1 MAAKPVRH
9 SKARSYRRY
18 PPPLLAPQLTR
29 EVCLEL
35 QDNSVTQKSAVE
47 FFGLR
52 NTHRDPNPT
61 AARLLEQ
68 FETQNRPLFS
78 LMDVRLA
85 RQYDGSDVRIILE
98 AGNVVGAIPLFSP
111 TSGMLD
117 FGLVIQPRFPW
128 PGIGPMLAEM
138 GWRIAPTPLK
148 LPLLKRSERKV
159 PPWVISCMVLARL
172 KALLDSLSR
181 RFELVNENRSA
192 PRGTVRW
199 SKYTTQY
206 LAKGQFLSVPCT
218 FPDLRDDRLLVGAI
232 RYSLEKQRNALESQR
247 EHGGFV
253 HQLIA
258 FCNEL
263 LRKVQNNPSFLPSPS
278 TIASWLQR
286 PLRVQHFRDGLQA
299 IEWTVED
306 RGLAGV
312 SDLEGIPW
320 RMPMEQFFEA
330 WVETVFRSVARE
342 IGAGLRVGRRRETVH
357 PINWEPSYLGS
368 QKALIPDIWLG
379 WGSTTL
385 IVDAKYK
392 RHWDEL
398 EDNPWGSIEEMVRE
412 QHRNDLFQVLAYANL
427 SRTARVI
434 VCLAYPCTQKTWE
447 RMLSRNRILHK
458 AEINTGTRSITLWLT
473 AIPMATAVDKICAPL
488 LKEIRS
494 AAA

>member
-1 MAAKPVRH
+1 MAAKPLTHRN
-9 SKARSYRRY
+9 ARIYRRS
-18 PPPLLAPQLTR
+18 PPPLLPPQLAR

-35 QDNSVTQKSAVE
+35 QDDSVLQKSAVQ

-52 NTHRDPNPT
+52 GAYRDPTST

-68 FETQNRPLFS
+68 FESLNRSLFS
-78 LMDVRLA
+78 LMDVRLT
-85 RQYDGSDVRIILE
+85 RLYDGSDVYVVLQ
-98 AGNVVGAIPLFSP
+98 AGNVVGAVPLFSP

-117 FGLVIQPRFPW
+117 YGLVIQPRFPW
-128 PGIGPMLAEM
+128 QGIGPMLAEM

-148 LPLLKRSERKV
+148 LPLLKRAERRV

-172 KALLDSLSR
+172 QALLDSLIR
-181 RFELVNENRSA
+181 RFELVTENRSA
-192 PRGTVRW
+192 PRGRVCW
-199 SKYTTQY
+199 SQY
-206 LAKGQFLSVPCT
+206 ATRYLPTGQFLSVPCT

-232 RYSLEKQRNALESQR
+232 RYSLEKQRSALESQR

-263 LRKVQNNPSFLPSPS
+263 LRRVQNSPPRLPSANAL
-278 TIASWLQR
+278 ASWLQT
-286 PLRVQHFRDGLQA
+286 PLRTQHFLEGLQA
-299 IEWTVED
+299 IEWTIED

-330 WVETVFRSVARE
+330 WVETISRSIARTV
-342 IGAGLRVGRRRETVH
+342 GASVRVGRRRETVQ
-357 PINWEPSYLGS
+357 PIDWEPAYLGS
-368 QKALIPDIWLG
+368 QKALVPDVWLD

-398 EDNPWGSIEEMVRE
+398 EDVPRGSVEEMVRE
-412 QHRNDLFQVLAYANL
+412 QHRSDLLQVLAYANL
-427 SRTARVI
+427 ARTSRVI
-434 VCLAYPCTQKTWE
+434 VCLAYPCTPGTWE
-447 RMLSRNRILHK
+447 RMIRRNRVVHK
-458 AEINTGTRSITLWLT
+458 AEINTGTRSITIWLT
-473 AIPMATAVDKICAPL
+473 AIPMATAVEKICTPL
-488 LKEIRS
+488 VAELRS

>member
-1 MAAKPVRH
+1 MAAESLKQGKTRGHRGGASPLL
-9 SKARSYRRY
+9 
-18 PPPLLAPQLTR
+18 PPPQVR

-35 QDNSVTQKSAVE
+35 RDNSVMRKSAVD

-52 NTHRDPNPT
+52 GAARDPSST
-61 AARLLEQ
+61 AARLVEQ
-68 FETQNRPLFS
+68 FEAQNRTLFS
-78 LMDVRLA
+78 LMDIRVSRL
-85 RQYDGSDVRIILE
+85 YDGSDVYLALE
-98 AGNVVGAIPLFSP
+98 SGNVVGGVPLFSP
-111 TSGMLD
+111 TSGLLD
-117 FGLVIQPRFPW
+117 YGLVIQPRFPW

-138 GWRIAPTPLK
+138 GWRVTPTPLK
-148 LPLLKRSERKV
+148 LPLLKRSERRV
-159 PPWVISCMVLARL
+159 PTWVISCMVLARL

-181 RFELVNENRSA
+181 RFELVNEIRSA

-199 SKYTTQY
+199 NQYGSQY
-206 LAKGQFLSVPCT
+206 LATGQFLSVPCT

-232 RYSLEKQRNALESQR
+232 RYSLEKQRSALESQR

-263 LRKVQNNPSFLPSPS
+263 LRRVQNSPPRLPSANAL
-278 TIASWLQR
+278 ASWLQT
-286 PLRVQHFRDGLQA
+286 PLRTQHFLEGLQA
-299 IEWTVED
+299 IEWTIED

-330 WVETVFRSVARE
+330 WVETISRSIARTV
-342 IGAGLRVGRRRETVH
+342 GASVRVGRRRETVQ
-357 PINWEPSYLGS
+357 PIDWEPAYLGS
-368 QKALIPDIWLG
+368 QKALVPDVWLD

-398 EDNPWGSIEEMVRE
+398 EDVPWGSVEEMVRE
-412 QHRNDLFQVLAYANL
+412 QHRSDLLQVLAYANL
-427 SRTARVI
+427 ARTSRVI
-434 VCLAYPCTQKTWE
+434 VCLAYPCTPGTWE
-447 RMLSRNRILHK
+447 RMIRRNRVVHK
-458 AEINTGTRSITLWLT
+458 AEINTGTRSITIWLT
-473 AIPMATAVDKICAPL
+473 AIPMATAVEKICTPL
-488 LKEIRS
+488 VAELRS

>member
-1 MAAKPVRH
+1 MATKLVRH
-9 SKARSYRRY
+9 GKARSYRRN
-18 PPPLLAPQLTR
+18 PPPLLPPQFAR

-35 QDNSVTQKSAVE
+35 QDNSFLQKSAVE

-52 NTHRDPNPT
+52 STHRDPNPT

-85 RQYDGSDVRIILE
+85 RQYDGSDVRVTLQ

-117 FGLVIQPRFPW
+117 YGLVIQPRFPW

-172 KALLDSLSR
+172 KALLESLSR
-181 RFELVNENRSA
+181 RFELVNENRTA

-199 SKYTTQY
+199 SQYATQY
-206 LAKGQFLSVPCT
+206 LARGQFLSVPCT

-232 RYSLEKQRNALESQR
+232 RYSLEKQRSALESQR

-253 HQLIA
+253 HQLIS

-263 LRKVQNNPSFLPSPS
+263 LRRVQNNPPFLPSPN
-278 TIASWLQR
+278 TLASWLQR
-286 PLRVQHFRDGLQA
+286 PLRIQHFREGLQA
-299 IEWTVED
+299 IEWTIED

-342 IGAGLRVGRRRETVH
+342 IGAELRVGRRRQTVH

-368 QKALIPDIWLG
+368 QKALIPDIWLE

-427 SRTARVI
+427 ARTARVI
-434 VCLAYPCTQKTWE
+434 VCLAYPCTPHTWE
-447 RMLSRNRILHK
+447 RMIRRNRVLHK
-458 AEINTGTRSITLWLT
+458 AEISTSGRSIALWLT
-473 AIPMATAVDKICAPL
+473 AIPMATAVDKIRAPL
-488 LKEIRS
+488 LAELHS
-494 AAA
+494 AVA

>member
-1 MAAKPVRH
+1 MATKPLRR
-9 SKARSYRRY
+9 SKSRSYRRF
-18 PPPLLAPQLTR
+18 PPPLLPPQ
-29 EVCLEL
+29 VGHDICLEL
-35 QDNSVTQKSAVE
+35 KDNSVLQKSAVQ

-52 NTHRDPNPT
+52 SAYRDPNST
-61 AARLLEQ
+61 AARLVEQ
-68 FETQNRPLFS
+68 FETQNRSLFS
-78 LMDVRLA
+78 LMDVRLS
-85 RQYDGSDVRIILE
+85 RLYDGSDVYVTLE
-98 AGNVVGAIPLFSP
+98 AGNVVGAVPLFSP

-117 FGLVIQPRFPW
+117 YGLVIQPRFPW

-138 GWRIAPTPLK
+138 GWRVVPTPLK

-192 PRGTVRW
+192 PRGTVCW
-199 SKYTTQY
+199 SQYATQY
-206 LAKGQFLSVPCT
+206 LATGQFLSEPCT

-232 RYSLEKQRNALESQR
+232 RYSLEKQRSALESQR

-253 HQLIA
+253 RQLIA
-258 FCNEL
+258 SCNEL
-263 LRKVQNNPSFLPSPS
+263 LRRVQHNPPFLPSPNML
-278 TIASWLQR
+278 ASWRQR
-286 PLRVQHFRDGLQA
+286 PLRFQSFREGLQA
-299 IEWTVED
+299 IEWTIED
-306 RGLAGV
+306 RGLAGI

-330 WVETVFRSVARE
+330 WVETVFRSMARG
-342 IGAGLRVGRRRETVH
+342 IGAELRVGRRRETVH

-368 QKALIPDIWLG
+368 QKALVPDIWLN

-398 EDNPWGSIEEMVRE
+398 EDNAWGSVEEGIRE
-412 QHRNDLFQVLAYANL
+412 RHRNDLFQVLAYASL
-427 SRTARVI
+427 ARTARVI
-434 VCLAYPCTQKTWE
+434 VCLAYPCTPDTWE
-447 RMLSRNRILHK
+447 RMIRRNRVLHK
-458 AEINTGTRSITLWLT
+458 AEINAGTRSIVLWLT
-473 AIPMATAVDKICAPL
+473 AIPMATTLDKICAPL
-488 LKEIRS
+488 LTEVRS

>member
-1 MAAKPVRH
+1 MH
-9 SKARSYRRY
+9 GKARGYRRNPSPLL
-18 PPPLLAPQLTR
+18 PPPLAR
-29 EVCLEL
+29 DVCLEL
-35 QDNSVTQKSAVE
+35 QDNSIFQRSAVD

-52 NTHRDPNPT
+52 STHRDPNPT
-61 AARLLEQ
+61 AARLLDQ
-68 FETQNRPLFS
+68 FETQNRALFS

-85 RQYDGSDVRIILE
+85 RLYDGSDVRLTLA

-117 FGLVIQPRFPW
+117 YGLVIQPRFPW
-128 PGIGPMLAEM
+128 KGIGPMLAEM

-159 PPWVISCMVLARL
+159 PAWVISCMVLVRL
-172 KALLDSLSR
+172 KTLLDSLSR

-199 SKYTTQY
+199 STYATQY

-232 RYSLEKQRNALESQR
+232 RYSLEKQRSALESQR

-263 LRKVQNNPSFLPSPS
+263 LRKVQNNPSFLPSPNML
-278 TIASWLQR
+278 ASWQQR
-286 PLRVQHFRDGLQA
+286 PLRIQSFRDGLQA

-330 WVETVFRSVARE
+330 WVETVFRSMARE
-342 IGAGLRVGRRRETVH
+342 IGAELRVGRRSETVH
-357 PINWEPSYLGS
+357 PISWEPPYLGS
-368 QKALIPDIWLG
+368 QKALIPDIWVN

-398 EDNPWGSIEEMVRE
+398 EDNRWGSIEEIVRE

-427 SRTARVI
+427 ARTARVV
-434 VCLAYPCTQKTWE
+434 VCLAYPCTADTWE
-447 RMLSRNRILHK
+447 RMVRRNRVLHK
-458 AEINTGTRSITLWLT
+458 AEVNTGTRSITLLLT

>member
-1 MAAKPVRH
+1 MLP
-9 SKARSYRRY
+9 
-18 PPPLLAPQLTR
+18 PQLAR

-35 QDNSVTQKSAVE
+35 TDNSALQKSAVD
-47 FFGLR
+47 FLGLQR
-52 NTHRDPNPT
+52 AFKDPNSS

-68 FETQNRPLFS
+68 FETQNHSLLS
-78 LMDVRLA
+78 LMDVKLTRL
-85 RQYDGSDVRIILE
+85 YDGRDVYVTMQ
-98 AGNVVGAIPLFSP
+98 AGNIVGAVPLFSP

-117 FGLVIQPRFPW
+117 YGLVIQPRFPW

-138 GWRIAPTPLK
+138 GWRVTPTPLK

-181 RFELVNENRSA
+181 RFELVSENRSA

-199 SKYTTQY
+199 SQYAIRY
-206 LAKGQFLSVPCT
+206 LATGQFLSVPCT

-232 RYSLEKQRNALESQR
+232 RYSLEKQRSALESQR

-258 FCNEL
+258 FCNDL
-263 LRKVQNNPSFLPSPS
+263 LRRVQHNPPLLPSPN
-278 TIASWLQR
+278 ILASWMQR
-286 PLRVQHFRDGLQA
+286 PLRFQSFLEGLQA
-299 IEWTVED
+299 IEWTIED

-330 WVETVFRSVARE
+330 WVETVFLSIARGVGGE
-342 IGAGLRVGRRRETVH
+342 LRVGRRRQTVH
-357 PINWEPSYLGS
+357 PIDWEPSYLGS
-368 QKALIPDIWLG
+368 QKALVPDIWLD
-379 WGSTTL
+379 WGATTL

-398 EDNPWGSIEEMVRE
+398 ENTTWGSVEEVIRE
-412 QHRNDLFQVLAYANL
+412 QHRSDLLQVLAYANL
-427 SRTARVI
+427 ARTPRVI
-434 VCLAYPCTQKTWE
+434 ACLAYPCTPETWN
-447 RMLSRNRILHK
+447 RMVERNRVLHK
-458 AEINTGTRSITLWLT
+458 AEVVSTGARSLHLWLT
-473 AIPMATAVDKICAPL
+473 AIPMATEIDDIRAALAPA
-488 LKEIRS
+488 IRS
-494 AAA
+494 AFA

>member
-1 MAAKPVRH
+1 M
-9 SKARSYRRY
+9 
-18 PPPLLAPQLTR
+18 
-29 EVCLEL
+29 
-35 QDNSVTQKSAVE
+35 
-47 FFGLR
+47 
-52 NTHRDPNPT
+52 
-61 AARLLEQ
+61 
-68 FETQNRPLFS
+68 
-78 LMDVRLA
+78 
-85 RQYDGSDVRIILE
+85 YDGSDVYIALE
-98 AGNVVGAIPLFSP
+98 AGNVVGAIPLLSP

-117 FGLVIQPRFPW
+117 YGLVIQPRFPW

-159 PPWVISCMVLARL
+159 PLWVISCMVLVRL

-199 SKYTTQY
+199 SQY
-206 LAKGQFLSVPCT
+206 ATRNLATGQFLSVPCT

-232 RYSLEKQRNALESQR
+232 RYSLEKQRSALESQR
-247 EHGGFV
+247 QHGSFV

-258 FCNEL
+258 FCNQL
-263 LRKVQNNPSFLPSPS
+263 LRRVQHNPPFLPSPN
-278 TIASWLQR
+278 TLASWLQR
-286 PLRVQHFRDGLQA
+286 PLRIQYFREGLQA
-299 IEWTVED
+299 IEWTIED

-330 WVETVFRSVARE
+330 WVETVFRSVARQ
-342 IGAGLRVGRRRETVH
+342 IGAELRVGRRRETVH
-357 PINWEPSYLGS
+357 PINWEPPYLGS
-368 QKALIPDIWLG
+368 QKALIPDIWLD

-398 EDNPWGSIEEMVRE
+398 EEHSWRSVEEMIRE
-412 QHRNDLFQVLAYANL
+412 QHRSDLFQVLAYANL
-427 SRTARVI
+427 ARKARVI
-434 VCLAYPCTQKTWE
+434 VCLAYPCTPTTWE
-447 RMLSRNRILHK
+447 RMVLQNRVVHK
-458 AEINTGTRSITLWLT
+458 AEINTGMRSILLWLT
-473 AIPMATAVDKICAPL
+473 AIPMATEADKISAPL
-488 LKEIRS
+488 LQEVRS